1 MELNTEKNP
10 ILYSVGTYLAYIIS
24 RRYYGNV
31 HYVWC
36 TTKFNDLGQPPTL
49 NPCKIC
55 RGYLEQIVTGD
66 RHARVIGNNITGI
79 LTGAEKKFNVGI
91 IDKGEYNA
99 IKDMVSTADYE
110 LFLPVLYITDGRKVK
125 SKCKEVPEAD
135 KASDNSVEYVIE
147 NLEENEFETIFV
159 RDILSGIVAPA
170 DKKAGE

>member
-110 LFLPVLYITDGRKVK
+110 LFLPVLYIIDGRKVK
-125 SKCKEVPEAD
+125 SKCKGGPEAD

-170 DKKAGE
+170 DKKAG